1 MLARAERVFVRAN
14 QALIG
19 VMMVVM
25 FALVFTNVLTR
36 YGLGFSI
43 AWAEEVSGFLMIWV
57 TYLGAGL
64 ALREGRLVAI
74 DLFQDMLPESGRP
87 MARAVLAVG
96 ILAFLGFL
104 TYYGFQ
110 FVVFGWAQDTPV
122 TLIPRGIPYLAI
134 PLGSLVL
141 GLHLILVFR
150 DFTAREWE
158 ESESPEMRALD
169 QD

>member
-1 MLARAERVFVRAN
+1 MLARAELLFVRAN

-25 FALVFTNVLTR
+25 FGLVFTNVVTR

-43 AWAEEVSGFLMIWV
+43 AWAEEVSSFLMIWV

-74 DLFQDMLPESGRP
+74 DLFQDMLPERRRP
-87 MARAVLAVG
+87 VARAVLAVG
-96 ILAFLGFL
+96 ILLFLGFL

-110 FVVFGWAQDTPV
+110 FVVFGWAQDTPM
-122 TLIPRGIPYLAI
+122 TLIPRGVPYLAI

-141 GLHLILVFR
+141 GLHLILGFR
-150 DFTAREWE
+150 DFIAREWQ
-158 ESESPEMRALD
+158 ESDTHEPLMVNHD
-169 QD
+169 